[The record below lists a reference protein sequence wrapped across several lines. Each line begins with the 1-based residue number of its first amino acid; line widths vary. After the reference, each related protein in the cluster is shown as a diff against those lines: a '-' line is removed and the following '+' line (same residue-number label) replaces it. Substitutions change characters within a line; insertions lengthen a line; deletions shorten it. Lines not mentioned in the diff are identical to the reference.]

1 MFFVVKENHEGHK
14 DKSTKGTTMNIL
26 HIIPGSGGSFYCG
39 NCLRDSKYV
48 EALRASDHKV
58 YKLPM
63 YLPLFADEHDLS
75 GEIPVFYGAISI
87 YLKQLFPIFRRA
99 PEWFDNMLNSK
110 PMLKLAAK
118 YAGSTRA
125 KGLEEMTISML
136 LGEKGQQ
143 AEELER
149 MVNWIAE
156 NCKPDVIHLSN
167 ALLLGLARRLSQKLD
182 VPVVCSLQD
191 EDVWADVMSPRSRKK
206 VWDLM
211 SEDAEYTAGF
221 ISVSDFYA
229 KEMKNHIHIPDEKLS
244 SVHIGLYP
252 ENYEFKIPSEKPRN
266 IGFVSRMC
274 EENGLDIL
282 VDAFIELKK
291 KKGFEDVNLVLTGGK
306 TGDDNKF
313 LANIRK
319 KIKKNGL
326 QNNVEFHEDFEEEG
340 LREYFKKVSLIS
352 VPVRKGEAFGIYLL
366 ESMASGIP
374 VVQPALGAFP
384 EIINL
389 SGGGLTYEPNSP
401 AELAKSLAN
410 LLSDP
415 EKMDKLS
422 KAGREGVEKHFHIS
436 VQVEKMLEVYESVIE
451 RGKEKVAVSAK

>member
-1 MFFVVKENHEGHK
+1 
-14 DKSTKGTTMNIL
+14 MNIL

-143 AEELER
+143 SEELER

-167 ALLLGLARRLSQKLD
+167 ALLLGLARRLNQKLN

-211 SEDAEYTAGF
+211 SEDAENTAAF

-229 KEMKNHIHIPDEKLS
+229 KEMKNHIHIPDEKLR

-252 ENYEFKIPSEKPRN
+252 EDYEFKLPSEKPRN
-266 IGFVSRMC
+266 IGYV
-274 EENGLDIL
+274 
-282 VDAFIELKK
+282 
-291 KKGFEDVNLVLTGGK
+291 
-306 TGDDNKF
+306 
-313 LANIRK
+313 
-319 KIKKNGL
+319 
-326 QNNVEFHEDFEEEG
+326 
-340 LREYFKKVSLIS
+340 
-352 VPVRKGEAFGIYLL
+352 
-366 ESMASGIP
+366 
-374 VVQPALGAFP
+374 
-384 EIINL
+384 
-389 SGGGLTYEPNSP
+389 
-401 AELAKSLAN
+401 
-410 LLSDP
+410 
-415 EKMDKLS
+415 
-422 KAGREGVEKHFHIS
+422 
-436 VQVEKMLEVYESVIE
+436 
-451 RGKEKVAVSAK
+451 